1 MLYSG
6 KLLPWW
12 HQEKMHHT
20 QLERILAK
28 YDKFEIPGDTDVESW
43 LEQDAAPR
51 KKKTLGTL
59 NIRL

>member
-1 MLYSG
+1 
-6 KLLPWW
+6 
-12 HQEKMHHT
+12 MHHT

-28 YDKFEIPGDTDVESW
+28 YDKFEIPGDTDVELW